1 MFGTKKNNL
10 EKKLKLTL
18 SSIDLKN
25 DFKKRL
31 LSQQSSS
38 DLKGFRKGKA
48 PLDVIEK
55 YYGDQIKQRLIM
67 DLMGDAFYKKISEE
81 NIPVVGQP
89 SFSPQSFDIEKDIKF
104 EVSYEIYPDF
114 SLSKM
119 GSLSFKKPIS
129 KVSSEDV
136 KKATDLILKRYGKA
150 EPINEKSKNGN
161 FVKIDFE
168 GFLNGEKFDGGE
180 ASDYSLELGSNT
192 MIPGF
197 EEQIVGMKSSET
209 KEIEVTFP
217 EDYQAENLKGQ
228 KVMFK
233 INMKE
238 VSELKLPDLDEE
250 FFKTINMDVKTKEEF
265 EKKVEE
271 QLQTDLTA
279 SLKTKTKQRIFDAF
293 ESSNQIDIPK
303 SMIISEANNLRKNTV
318 QQMGLDINKL
328 EEDKFPLEN
337 FTDNALKRVRLG
349 VLINKLIE
357 ENNIAVDKDSL
368 KKEIED
374 KSKSFKDPEQYVN
387 WIYGNEEQLKN
398 IESLILEDKV
408 AEYLENKSKVDEEE
422 LSFEEVVSMG

>member
-1 MFGTKKNNL
+1 MFSKKNNL
-10 EKKLKLTL
+10 EKKIKLNI
-18 SSIDLKN
+18 SSKDLES

-31 LSQQSSS
+31 LTQQSSS

-67 DLMGDAFYKKISEE
+67 DKMGDIFYKKISEE

-89 SFSPQSFDIEKDIKF
+89 SFAPESFDIKKDIKF
-104 EVSYEIYPDF
+104 EVSYEIYPEF
-114 SLSKM
+114 SLTKM
-119 GSLSFKKPIS
+119 GSLSFKKPVS
-129 KVSSEDV
+129 KLTDQDI
-136 KKATDLILKRYGKA
+136 KKATDLVLKRYGKA
-150 EPINEKSKNGN
+150 EPIDEKSKEGN

-168 GFLNGEKFDGGE
+168 GFLNGEKFEGGE
-180 ASDYSLELGSNT
+180 AQDYSLELGSKT

-197 EEQIVGMKSSET
+197 EEQIIGMKALES

-233 INMKE
+233 IKMKE
-238 VSELKLPDLDEE
+238 VSEVKLPNLDEE
-250 FFKTINMDVKTKEEF
+250 FFKSINMDVKTKEEF
-265 EKKVEE
+265 EKKIEE
-271 QLQTDLTA
+271 QLQTDLKTN
-279 SLKTKTKQRIFDAF
+279 LKTKTKQRIFDAF
-293 ESSNQIDIPK
+293 ESSNQIDIPQ
-303 SMIISEANNLRKNTV
+303 SMIISEANNLRNNTA
-318 QQMGLDINKL
+318 QQMGLDIGKL
-328 EEDKFPLEN
+328 EKDQFPIDN
-337 FTDNALKRVRLG
+337 FKENALKRVRLG

-357 ENNIAVDKDSL
+357 ENNISVDNDTL

-398 IESLILEDKV
+398 IESLVLEDKV
-408 AEYLENKSKVDEEE
+408 AEYLEEKSKVEEE
-422 LSFEEVVSMG
+422 TLSFEELVSMG